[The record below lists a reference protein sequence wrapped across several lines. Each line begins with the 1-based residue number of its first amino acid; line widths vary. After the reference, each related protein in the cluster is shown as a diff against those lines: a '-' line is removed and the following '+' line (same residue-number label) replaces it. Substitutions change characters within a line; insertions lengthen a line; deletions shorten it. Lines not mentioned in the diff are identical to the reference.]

1 MRDLV
6 VRTAPISVHAPGPR
20 RSTTKHTLSDVEIS
34 AREAIRRQEARVHVD
49 AMLSPRQQTE
59 RTLTSPPSSPSP
71 TESSTL
77 PRALS
82 SASTLSLR
90 RWSSGSVRW
99 VARPFAIGWVVGPE
113 GTVGA

>member
-20 RSTTKHTLSDVEIS
+20 RSATKHTLGDVEIS
-34 AREAIRRQEARVHVD
+34 AREAIGRQEARVHVN
-49 AMLSPRQQTE
+49 AVLSPRQSTE
-59 RTLTSPPSSPSP
+59 RAFTSPPSSP

-99 VARPFAIGWVVGPE
+99 VARPFATGWVVGPE